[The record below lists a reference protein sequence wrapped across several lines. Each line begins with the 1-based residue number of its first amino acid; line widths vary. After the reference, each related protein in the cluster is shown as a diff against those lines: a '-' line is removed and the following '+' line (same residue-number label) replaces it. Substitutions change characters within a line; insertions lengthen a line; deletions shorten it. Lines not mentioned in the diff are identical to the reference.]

1 MLKRKW
7 PEHTNTRGQ
16 GLLEQNLYV
25 RTACRR
31 AIKFIEKGLVTV
43 DAWPELHRAAE
54 YRVEV
59 LSKATKELKTQDPK
73 YNDLRERIK
82 NDEDYSAILGKWVRI
97 LPAFIS
103 DLTYLLWQVVDRLPI
118 ARGPIRVA
126 VLDHIAVFQLGI
138 GDVCALRVR
147 ALLESDTYMYPG
159 HWEEDENK
167 LVRSA
172 MLSCL
177 ILSTDI
183 INVVIAGVDL

>member
-1 MLKRKW
+1 MALATQGSDEEVYAPVVAEKKW

-31 AIKFIEKGLVTV
+31 AIKIVEKGLVTV

-59 LSKATKELKTQDPK
+59 LSKATKDLKRQDSK

-82 NDEDYSAILGKWVRI
+82 NDEDYSAILGKWVRSSTS
-97 LPAFIS
+97 FVS
-103 DLTYLLWQVVDRLPI
+103 DLIYCLCQVVDRLAI

-126 VLDHIAVFQLGI
+126 ALDHIAVFQLGI
-138 GDVCALRVR
+138 GDVCALRVK
-147 ALLESDTYMYPG
+147 ALLDSDTYMFPG

-167 LVRSA
+167 LVRA
-172 MLSCL
+172 TML
-177 ILSTDI
+177 
-183 INVVIAGVDL
+183 